1 MEYIHTSH
9 YQVSHSPFRACYWHT
24 HESCNV
30 VLVKSTRV
38 ISVIVGSTIEFPSVR
53 LASSITVTEHMK
65 KTKKTLA
72 LWELLLI
79 LQPVNLVWFNSVTIW
94 WSWMLPTNLFGILD
108 SVFIYI
114 CVCICLHIYISQN
127 STFSPLFAVPCKN
140 TTNFNFQLQTWWL
153 CLKHRRGPLWHHHRM
168 KCFPLCFKHWWSDFS
183 QCVISNLG
191 NLVCVFFFPC
201 NNYIPVSDKT
211 YYFF

>member
-24 HESCNV
+24 HEGCNV
-30 VLVKSTRV
+30 VLVKSARV

-53 LASSITVTEHMK
+53 LASSITVTVIWKKQKNTGIVGTFTDSATRKFSMVQFGNHMMVLNASNK
-65 KTKKTLA
+65 
-72 LWELLLI
+72 
-79 LQPVNLVWFNSVTIW
+79 FIW
-94 WSWMLPTNLFGILD
+94 NPGLC
-108 SVFIYI
+108 IYI
-114 CVCICLHIYISQN
+114 YVCVYVYIYIYIPKQY
-127 STFSPLFAVPCKN
+127 FSPLFAVPCKN